1 MLGLPKSSTCSFF
14 ILLKSSFAF
23 FLSIISVTS
32 GYQTHRISVNL
43 NFPHWNCYFLGVY
56 PLSRTHM
63 VGFHA
68 LPQAFWP
75 PPFAS
80 IVHPWK
86 QRIFGRNLRMFG
98 PQDMSARYGSKLSTL
113 QIGWLDSLIIYIYV
127 YIYRYIHT
135 IHIYSDY
142 IYIYYT
148 YTHIYILCILYVY
161 IYIMLTVLNMVSHQT
176 WSILIK
182 FMGALIRE
190 CCPKM
195 PPCFGQDMSTDHQGA
210 HLQWSLEATLAV

>member
-1 MLGLPKSSTCSFF
+1 M
-14 ILLKSSFAF
+14 A
-23 FLSIISVTS
+23 
-32 GYQTHRISVNL
+32 
-43 NFPHWNCYFLGVY
+43 
-56 PLSRTHM
+56 
-63 VGFHA
+63 GFDA
-68 LPQAFWP
+68 LPQAFWS

-113 QIGWLDSLIIYIYV
+113 QIGWLNSLIIYIYNYL
-127 YIYRYIHT
+127 YIYTYI
-135 IHIYSDY
+135 IYTSTVIIY
-142 IYIYYT
+142 IYIIRIHT
-148 YTHIYILCILYVY
+148 YLYIMHIICVYVY
-161 IYIMLTVLNMVSHQT
+161 IYIMLTMLNMVSHQT

-182 FMGALIRE
+182 FVGALICE